1 MCPIVRYP
9 RAAMTLIELLVVL
22 TIMGLLAVAVAPVL
36 VGNKDKRAIQRAA
49 DAAESKISHVVSKAI
64 GSPTGAALWMETES
78 SGAGAGFAV
87 VDLGFARVPLAAT
100 SSVQIGTPTS
110 SSATAGFTATLTPSL
125 PSGIS
130 ADLPAPIEFAGVPG
144 LFTAT
149 NVSTITSGSS
159 TTSGAVNRNSRNSPI
174 SARSTAIPY
183 TLHLP
188 PRPATA
194 GGGETLADG
203 ISVDL
208 SSSSIGIP
216 GVSATVISLSGKLR
230 VAICFDRTGRPDC
243 VWTSTSSSGGGWSR
257 TVLTAATPVLLL
269 VGPRSQIG
277 ATWVS
282 NPTDDDPGLVWQ
294 NPYARWILVDPKTGG
309 ARVVEVGSSKGRSD
323 LTTASSAA
331 LAPAVETFTNIG
343 NQ

>member
-1 MCPIVRYP
+1 
-9 RAAMTLIELLVVL
+9 MTLIELLVVL
-22 TIMGLLAVAVAPVL
+22 AIMGLLAVAVAPVL

-49 DAAESKISHVVSKAI
+49 DAAESQISHVVSKAI

-87 VDLGFARVPLAAT
+87 VDLGFARVPLSAT
-100 SSVQIGTPTS
+100 GSVQIGAPTS
-110 SSATAGFTATLTPSL
+110 SSPAAGFTATLTPSL
-125 PSGIS
+125 LSGIS
-130 ADLPAPIEFAGVPG
+130 ADLPAPIEFASVPG

-149 NVSTITSGSS
+149 TISTITSGTSP
-159 TTSGAVNRNSRNSPI
+159 TSGAVNRNSRNSPI
-174 SARSTAIPY
+174 STSGTTRVPY
-183 TLHLP
+183 ALHLP

-203 ISVDL
+203 ICVDL
-208 SSSSIGIP
+208 SESSIGIR
-216 GVSATVISLSGKLR
+216 GVSATVTSLSGKLR

-282 NPTDDDPGLVWQ
+282 NPTDDDPGLVLQ

-323 LTTASSAA
+323 LTSARSAA
-331 LAPAVETFTNIG
+331 LAAAVETFTNIS